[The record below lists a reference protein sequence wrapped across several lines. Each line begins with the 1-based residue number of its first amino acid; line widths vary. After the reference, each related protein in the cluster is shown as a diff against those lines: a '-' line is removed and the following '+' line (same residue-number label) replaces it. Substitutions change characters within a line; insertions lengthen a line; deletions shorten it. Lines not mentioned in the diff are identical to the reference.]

1 MKRSKWNEK
10 EWKWSEHVWNWQ
22 GIHVK
27 CLPGLLCRVFWFS
40 CVAYRLHF
48 KSSSTN
54 CSAWLLENW
63 KLQGK
68 KKEKKEKSL
77 GLNSHDI
84 SKHNYKDFN
93 SLRHADRSTRWHHT
107 QVRCLAQAKKKKKS
121 HNKTPV
127 PESSVHSVKKAST
140 QYRLARS
147 PRSCFTTLQLYTSAV
162 SEHKTHYRAAGR
174 VDRQQSVSAGQT
186 HTGAVITNL
195 ILMQNKFFLF
205 LFLIIK
211 TDKYTHSVFLQNLK
225 SG

>member
-1 MKRSKWNEK
+1 MF
-10 EWKWSEHVWNWQ
+10 
-22 GIHVK
+22 G
-27 CLPGLLCRVFWFS
+27 
-40 CVAYRLHF
+40 
-48 KSSSTN
+48 SS
-54 CSAWLLENW
+54 
-63 KLQGK
+63 
-68 KKEKKEKSL
+68 
-77 GLNSHDI
+77 
-84 SKHNYKDFN
+84 
-93 SLRHADRSTRWHHT
+93 
-107 QVRCLAQAKKKKKS
+107 KKKKKS

-140 QYRLARS
+140 QNRLARS

-211 TDKYTHSVFLQNLK
+211 TDKYTHTVCSCKTWNLVNPVPPPVRK
-225 SG
+225 NCSGCSNANESLDWQIITVPEIWRVTAHRKPGQTNHCNHLKISSTSSLLSEASWW

>member
-1 MKRSKWNEK
+1 MK
-10 EWKWSEHVWNWQ
+10 WKGLEM
-22 GIHVK
+22 IRACVK
-27 CLPGLLCRVFWFS
+27 LAGDTCEVPSWPSLQSFLIFMCGVQTSLQIEFHKLFCMI
-40 CVAYRLHF
+40 A
-48 KSSSTN
+48 
-54 CSAWLLENW
+54 W
-63 KLQGK
+63 KLKTAGK

-84 SKHNYKDFN
+84 SKHNYKAFN
-93 SLRHADRSTRWHHT
+93 SLCHADRSTRWHHT
-107 QVRCLAQAKKKKKS
+107 QVRCLAQAKKKS

-140 QYRLARS
+140 QNRLARS